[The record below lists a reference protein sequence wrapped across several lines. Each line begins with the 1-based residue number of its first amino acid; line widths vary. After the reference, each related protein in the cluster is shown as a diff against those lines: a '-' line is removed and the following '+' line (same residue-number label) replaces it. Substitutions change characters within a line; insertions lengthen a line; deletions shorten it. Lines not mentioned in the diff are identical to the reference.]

1 MPRTLVSLAGGTVTL
16 PDLVLNDRRD
26 GGHLVVTPVRD
37 VWERSELTFDEL
49 TAWSALI
56 AASGWA
62 MLTVL
67 PQLDNGC
74 INYWEAG
81 NWSLHDAAEP
91 AGVKSAR
98 EYRRVHTHVF
108 GRSRTAPS
116 DAWQW
121 GEAPQFPRF
130 AHRLEWAAQCTALTT
145 DECAA
150 IVQRIAERLER
161 YR

>member
-1 MPRTLVSLAGGTVTL
+1 V

-26 GGHLVVTPVRD
+26 GGHLVVTPARD

-49 TAWSALI
+49 ALWSALI
-56 AASGWA
+56 AATGWA

-67 PQLDNGC
+67 SQLQNGC

-81 NWSLHDAAEP
+81 NWSVHDGAQP
-91 AGVKSAR
+91 TGPKSPR
-98 EYRRVHTHVF
+98 EYRRVHMHVF

-116 DAWQW
+116 CAWQW

-130 AHRLEWAAQCTALTT
+130 ADRLTWAAEFTPLTG
-145 DECAA
+145 DECASVVHR
-150 IVQRIAERLER
+150 IVERLER

>member
-1 MPRTLVSLAGGTVTL
+1 MPRTLLSLAGGTVTL

-26 GGHLVVTPVRD
+26 GGHLVVTP
-37 VWERSELTFDEL
+37 
-49 TAWSALI
+49 
-56 AASGWA
+56 ASGWA

-67 PQLDNGC
+67 PQLDNAC

-130 AHRLEWAAQCTALTT
+130 AHRLEWAAQFTALTA

>member
-1 MPRTLVSLAGGTVTL
+1 MARTLWSSGGGTVTL

-26 GGHLVVTPVRD
+26 GGHLIVTPARD

-49 TAWSALI
+49 AAWSALT
-56 AASGWA
+56 AATGWA

-67 PQLDNGC
+67 PQLANGC
-74 INYWEAG
+74 MNYWEAG
-81 NWSLHDAAEP
+81 NWSVHDAAAP
-91 AGVKSAR
+91 AGVKPAR
-98 EYRRVHTHVF
+98 EYRRVHAHVF
-108 GRSRTAPS
+108 GRSRNAPS

-130 AHRLEWAAQCTALTT
+130 AHRLEWAARFTALTA
-145 DECAA
+145 DECAE
-150 IVQRIAERLER
+150 IVQRIAERLEL